1 MRTSRR
7 KLFTAALFTSAMTAL
22 LLAGSQSATS
32 AEIELK
38 ASGPWPKTYPLMQ
51 SFFRF
56 IDKANAAGKGHFR
69 IRYVGGPEITK
80 PRQQPQAMKNG
91 LVDMIYGPPAYYL
104 GLFPEGDFS
113 HGFKTAMEQR
123 KAGAYE
129 LVRQAMK
136 QKMGARFVARFDSG
150 VGLHLFLKDKPKFT
164 SKAGILDLKGLK
176 LRSSPTYR
184 DFIKDMGGT
193 AVVMGPADAY
203 TAFERGALEGAGFSV
218 TDILPRGLQ
227 KFVKYMIDPPFSY
240 ATIAL
245 VMNHKKWDAMSPEAK
260 KIFDKAAEDW
270 EKESYEYW
278 VDQANKE
285 KEKLK
290 KAGVTI
296 IKLDGEAAKN
306 YKALFLKGPWERMEK
321 NPKIKIDMKKLKELS
336 Y

>member
-1 MRTSRR
+1 MRNLHRLVLVS
-7 KLFTAALFTSAMTAL
+7 AAAAAF
-22 LLAGSQSATS
+22 LAGGQSLS
-32 AEIELK
+32 AAEMELK
-38 ASGPWPKTYPLMQ
+38 AAGPWPKTYPLMQ

-56 IDKANAAGKGHFR
+56 IDKANAAGKGHYN
-69 IRYVGGPEITK
+69 IRYVGGPEITN
-80 PRQQPQAMKNG
+80 PRQQPTAMKNG
-91 LVDMIYGPPAYYL
+91 LIDMIYGPPAYYL

-123 KAGAYE
+123 AAGAYE
-129 LVRQAMK
+129 LVREAMK
-136 QKMGARFVARFDSG
+136 QKMAARFVARFDSG
-150 VGLHLFLKDKPKFT
+150 VGLHLFLSEKPKFVDG
-164 SKAGILDLKGLK
+164 KPGILDLKGLK

-245 VMNHKKWDAMSPEAK
+245 VMNQKKWDSMSPEAK
-260 KIFDKAAEDW
+260 KIFDKAAADW

-278 VDQANKE
+278 VAEENKE

-296 IKLDGEAAKN
+296 VKLDGEAAKN

-321 NPKIKIDMKKLKELS
+321 NPKIKIDMKKLKQLS

>member
-1 MRTSRR
+1 MRMSAR
-7 KLFTAALFTSAMTAL
+7 LVIATAISVITL
-22 LLAGSQSATS
+22 SATYS
-32 AEIELK
+32 ASAAEIELK
-38 ASGPWPKTYPLMQ
+38 ASGPWPKTYPLMV
-51 SFFRF
+51 SFFKF

-69 IRYVGGPEITK
+69 IRYVGGPEITQ
-80 PRQQPQAMKNG
+80 PRAQPAAMRNG

-123 KAGAYE
+123 AAGAYE
-129 LVRQAMK
+129 IVREAMK

-150 VGLHLFLKDKPKFT
+150 VGLHLFLKDQPKFT
-164 SKAGILDLKGLK
+164 STPGILDLKGLK

-193 AVVMGPADAY
+193 AAVMGPADAY

-260 KIFDKAAEDW
+260 KIFDQAAAAW
-270 EKESYEYW
+270 EKESYEFW
-278 VDQANKE
+278 VAEENKE
-285 KEKLK
+285 KDKLK

-296 IKLDGEAAKN
+296 IKLEGEAAKN

-321 NPKIKIDMKKLKELS
+321 NPKITIDVKKLKQLS

>member
-1 MRTSRR
+1 MRLYRVSF
-7 KLFTAALFTSAMTAL
+7 LALAAGAVV
-22 LLAGSQSATS
+22 LAGAPAASA
-32 AEIELK
+32 AEMELK

-56 IDKANAAGKGHFR
+56 IDKANAAGKGHFN

-80 PRQQPQAMKNG
+80 PRQQPTAMKNG

-123 KAGAYE
+123 ASGAYE
-129 LVRQAMK
+129 IVRQAMK

-150 VGLHLFLKDKPKFT
+150 VGLHLFLKDKPKFGST
-164 SKAGILDLKGLK
+164 PGILDLSGLK

-245 VMNHKKWDAMSPEAK
+245 VMNHKKWDAMSPEAQ
-260 KIFDKAAEDW
+260 KIFDKAAADW

-278 VDQANKE
+278 VKLAEVE

-290 KAGVTI
+290 KAGLTI
-296 IKLDGEAAKN
+296 VKLDGDAAKN
-306 YKALFLKGPWERMEK
+306 YKALFLKGPWARMEK
-321 NPKIKIDMKKLKELS
+321 NPKITIDIKKLKELA

>member
-1 MRTSRR
+1 MRMSAR
-7 KLFTAALFTSAMTAL
+7 LIIASAVSAIALSAALSA
-22 LLAGSQSATS
+22 SA

-38 ASGPWPKTYPLMQ
+38 AAGPWPKTYPLMV
-51 SFFRF
+51 SFFKF
-56 IDKANAAGKGHFR
+56 IDKANVAGKGHFK

-80 PRQQPQAMKNG
+80 PREQPTAMKNG

-123 KAGAYE
+123 AAGAYE
-129 LVRQAMK
+129 IVREAMK

-150 VGLHLFLKDKPKFT
+150 VGLHLFLKDAPKFT
-164 SKAGILDLKGLK
+164 GKAGILDLTGLK

-227 KFVKYMIDPPFSY
+227 KFVKYMIDPPFSF

-245 VMNHKKWDAMSPEAK
+245 VMNNKKWELMSPEAK
-260 KIFDKAAEDW
+260 KIFDKAAMEW
-270 EKESYEYW
+270 EKESNEFW
-278 VDQANKE
+278 IAEENKE

-296 IKLDGEAAKN
+296 VKLEGEAAKN

-321 NPKIKIDMKKLKELS
+321 NKKITIDIKKLKQLS